1 MSWLSKY
8 IDRQIKKRGLTGII
22 IYIVKQYVKRTPSK
36 KDDEFIVK
44 VEAMFREYE
53 GK

>member
-8 IDRQIKKRGLTGII
+8 IDRQIKKKGLTGII
-22 IYIVKQYVKRTPSK
+22 VYIVKQYVKRTPSK
-36 KDDEFIVK
+36 KDDKFIEE
-44 VEAMFREYE
+44 VEAMFNKFE